1 MSERRQLQQSQL
13 QPIHVFLSSPGDV
26 ADERGLAHK
35 VAAELSA
42 GHCQVVRHR
51 AEIAR
56 ATERIGDHAAIWTQL
71 SCRQT
76 RKVSARAPRYR
87 AAAIRCRRGRKCP

>member
-42 GHCQVVRHR
+42 EPFLR
-51 AEIAR
+51 
-56 ATERIGDHAAIWTQL
+56 D
-71 SCRQT
+71 
-76 RKVSARAPRYR
+76 R
-87 AAAIRCRRGRKCP
+87 AAVRVVSWDDPRVHA